1 MKNKTGIFYGFWAR
15 DFDVDY
21 VALTKKVAELGF
33 EAIELVTES
42 VRKMTPQERETLR
55 KVGEERGIEFV
66 LASDPP
72 AEYDISS
79 PDAATRTA
87 AIEYLKKYF
96 DIAAELRVKT
106 ACGIINGIWNSK
118 IIDSKEEHTARSIE
132 SMRILAPYAENLGV
146 EICLEIVNRYEH
158 FMLNTGAEAAV
169 YLDAVGSRNVKM
181 QFDTFHMNI
190 EEDSFVQAILNA
202 GGRIGYMH
210 LGENNR
216 RPPGRGFLPWK
227 EIFGAL
233 KKIGYQGKLT
243 LEPLVQRGG
252 EIGNACSIWRD
263 VMPGTDFDEEARRSL
278 AFVRQTW
285 DQA

>member
-1 MKNKTGIFYGFWAR
+1 MAYGTQK
-15 DFDVDY
+15 
-21 VALTKKVAELGF
+21 L
-33 EAIELVTES
+33 S
-42 VRKMTPQERETLR
+42 
-55 KVGEERGIEFV
+55 
-66 LASDPP
+66 
-72 AEYDISS
+72 
-79 PDAATRTA
+79 
-87 AIEYLKKYF
+87 
-96 DIAAELRVKT
+96 
-106 ACGIINGIWNSK
+106 
-118 IIDSKEEHTARSIE
+118 TARKNIPHALSE
-132 SMRILAPYAENLGV
+132 HENSGAVCRKILGV

-158 FMLNTGAEAAV
+158 FMLNTGAKRRYTWMLSAAEM
-169 YLDAVGSRNVKM
+169 LKM
-181 QFDTFHMNI
+181 QFDIFHMNI

-243 LEPLVQRGG
+243 LEPVQHVQRGG

-278 AFVRQTW
+278 ALCGKHGIK
-285 DQA
+285 A